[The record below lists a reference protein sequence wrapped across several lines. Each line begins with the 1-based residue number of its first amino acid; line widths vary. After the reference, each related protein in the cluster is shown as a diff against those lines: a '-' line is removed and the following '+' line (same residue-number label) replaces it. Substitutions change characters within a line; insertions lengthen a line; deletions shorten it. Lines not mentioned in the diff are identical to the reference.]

1 MHSTNEMR
9 SLCAGT
15 PITFTQYSLVGR
27 TQTSVDVDGLYLPKV
42 SIAGNTII
50 YSTTTTTPINGTT
63 SLTKKETTTT
73 K

>member
-1 MHSTNEMR
+1 MR

-27 TQTSVDVDGLYLPKV
+27 TQTSVDVDGFYLPKV
-42 SIAGNTII
+42 SIVGNTIT
-50 YSTTTTTPINGTT
+50 YSTTTTTKVNGTSSFT
-63 SLTKKETTTT
+63 VKETTTT